1 MRYFKCANP
10 KAVNRETVAQD
21 VCFAEQEKK
30 NDRQGKGL
38 HYAANALFALVSL
51 AAFVGC
57 GFLIAQI
64 PVPKNPFLF
73 ILLIAGKLLLGV
85 GALVVSV
92 LFGHL
97 VSSPIAEKAQKKSA
111 ARKRQAFE
119 ESLTSLREFYGWKEP
134 CVVTKCYESSDK
146 AFKNHDVCI
155 YVTENELRIA
165 ANLKYGFSNREKDLG
180 CYAFAPD
187 EISLTQIQE
196 ESFLAAELKAGDIVF
211 RLGRRAK
218 GYIEKNFIFKAS
230 DA

>member
-85 GALVVSV
+85 GAFPFCSAILSV
-92 LFGHL
+92 LPSQRRHRKSRRL
-97 VSSPIAEKAQKKSA
+97 ESDRLLRKA
-111 ARKRQAFE
+111 
-119 ESLTSLREFYGWKEP
+119 
-134 CVVTKCYESSDK
+134 
-146 AFKNHDVCI
+146 
-155 YVTENELRIA
+155 
-165 ANLKYGFSNREKDLG
+165 
-180 CYAFAPD
+180 
-187 EISLTQIQE
+187 
-196 ESFLAAELKAGDIVF
+196 
-211 RLGRRAK
+211 
-218 GYIEKNFIFKAS
+218 
-230 DA
+230 

>member
-1 MRYFKCANP
+1 MTTRKNPFCHRTGAASRREGKRMRYFKCANP

-146 AFKNHDVCI
+146 ESRCLHLCYRKRA
-155 YVTENELRIA
+155 
-165 ANLKYGFSNREKDLG
+165 SNRR
-180 CYAFAPD
+180 
-187 EISLTQIQE
+187 
-196 ESFLAAELKAGDIVF
+196 ELKIRF
-211 RLGRRAK
+211 
-218 GYIEKNFIFKAS
+218 FQ
-230 DA
+230 